1 MVCGVGSDK
10 GKSQGKDE
18 MRGLSTSAAKAP
30 APVEMT
36 ISQGGVGWLF
46 AVEIEG
52 VEVGGGGAG
61 ADQGDVI
68 GSDAAEE
75 EVGGLA

>member
-1 MVCGVGSDK
+1 LVCGAGSDK

-18 MRGLSTSAAKAP
+18 MRGALHFGGKSAGSGRDDDFP
-30 APVEMT
+30 
-36 ISQGGVGWLF
+36 GWLWWLF

-75 EVGGLA
+75 EVDGLA